1 MYLFY
6 FWLQTFCGCSQWG
19 FSLVAV
25 HRLLIAVVSHCGA
38 QAIRCVGSV
47 VVVHR
52 LSCPRT
58 GGIFPGQG
66 LKLCPLHRQV
76 NSLDHQ
82 GSPLSNSKHFHHPEK
97 KPKAIK

>member
-38 QAIRCVGSV
+38 QALRCVGSV

-52 LSCPRT
+52 LSCP
-58 GGIFPGQG
+58 GVCGIFP
-66 LKLCPLHRQV
+66 
-76 NSLDHQ
+76 DQ
-82 GSPLSNSKHFHHPEK
+82 GSNLCLLHWQADFRPLDYRGSG
-97 KPKAIK
+97 

>member
-38 QAIRCVGSV
+38 QALRCVGSV

-52 LSCPRT
+52 LSWPAAC
-58 GGIFPGQG
+58 GILQGQG
-66 LKLCPLHRQV
+66 SNPYSLHWQT
-76 NSLDHQ
+76 D
-82 GSPLSNSKHFHHPEK
+82 F
-97 KPKAIK
+97 